1 MAVYVPDAENPVP
14 AADLIEDLGAYLA
27 GVYTT
32 AETRMLEAAAK
43 RAYKILALEQDLG
56 NLSEIEHQ
64 RAMQRLEVERAQALR
79 ELRDTA
85 ERVVTE
91 IRDQDL
97 AEWLVDVASQEGE
110 AAAGATLS
118 GTRYETI
125 NGQVPTSAAHAV
137 GATGI
142 SLQSR
147 LETLNQRIIRYPQD
161 VYQQTI
167 ADTAPF
173 RMLGVETSTINQ
185 RRAVQKFLEQGITGF
200 IDRADRRWTIGA
212 YSEMAGRTATSR
224 AWQDAGIHRMQQS
237 GLNLVSIQGSFDACK
252 LCAPWIGKVLSTNGV
267 VGPVIMPHATQPGA
281 VTVHVEGTL
290 QDARDAGWNHPNCR
304 DRVTAVLP
312 GLSVPQQDFQYNP
325 EAEKERAKQRELE
338 REIRAAKRKQA
349 VASDDIQRRK
359 AGREVKDAQ
368 ADLREFTKKTGRQR
382 RSYREQLHF
391 ADGR

>member
-1 MAVYVPDAENPVP
+1 MAVYVPDPDSPIP
-14 AADLIEDLGAYLA
+14 AADLIEDLGVYLA

-43 RAYKILALEQDLG
+43 RAYRILALEQDLG
-56 NLSEIEHQ
+56 NLDEVAHH

-79 ELRDTA
+79 ELRNTA
-85 ERVVTE
+85 EKIVTD

-118 GTRYETI
+118 GTRYESLRAQI
-125 NGQVPTSAAHAV
+125 PASSAHAV
-137 GATGI
+137 GATGL
-142 SLQSR
+142 SLHSR
-147 LETLNQRIIRYPQD
+147 LEALNQRILRFPHD

-185 RRAVQKFLEQGITGF
+185 RRAVQSFLEQGITGF

-237 GLNLVSIQGSFDACK
+237 GLNLVSVQGSFDACK
-252 LCAPWIGKVLSTNGV
+252 LCAPWIGKILSTNGV

-281 VTVHVEGTL
+281 VTVQVEGTL
-290 QDARDAGWNHPNCR
+290 QQARDAGWGHPNCR
-304 DRVTAVLP
+304 DRTTAVLP
-312 GLSVPQQDFQYNP
+312 GLSVPQADFQYNP
-325 EAEKERAKQRELE
+325 EAEAERARQRYLE
-338 REIRAAKRKQA
+338 RQIRSAKRRESI
-349 VASDDIQRRK
+349 ASDDIQKRK
-359 AGREVKDAQ
+359 AHREVLDGQK
-368 ADLREFTKKTGRQR
+368 DLREFTQKTGRAR

>member
-1 MAVYVPDAENPVP
+1 MAVYVPDPDYPVP
-14 AADLIEDLGAYLA
+14 AAELVEDLGAYLA
-27 GVYTT
+27 GVYTD

-56 NLSEIEHQ
+56 NLSEVEHH

-85 ERVVTE
+85 
-91 IRDQDL
+91 DQIVKDIQDQKL
-97 AEWLVDVASQEGE
+97 AEWLVQVASSEGE
-110 AAAGATLS
+110 AAAASVLA
-118 GTRYETI
+118 GTRYEAVRGT
-125 NGQVPTSAAHAV
+125 VPVSAAHAV

-147 LETLNQRIIRYPQD
+147 LEVLNQRILRYPHD

-173 RMLGVETSTINQ
+173 RMLGAETAVINQ
-185 RRAVQKFLEQGITGF
+185 RRAVQSFLEQGITGF
-200 IDRADRRWTIGA
+200 VDRADRRWTIGA

-224 AWQDAGIHRMQQS
+224 AWQDAGVHRMQQA
-237 GLNLVSIQGSFDACK
+237 GLNLVTIQGSFDACAN
-252 LCAPWIGKVLSTNGV
+252 CAAWIGKILSTNGV
-267 VGPVIMPHATQPGA
+267 TGPVIMPHATQQGA
-281 VTVHVEGTL
+281 VTVNVEGTL
-290 QDARDAGWNHPNCR
+290 QDARNAGWNHPNCR
-304 DRVTAVLP
+304 DKVTAYLP

-338 REIRAAKRKQA
+338 REIRAAKRRQA

-359 AGREVKDAQ
+359 ARREVLEAQKDM
-368 ADLREFTKKTGRQR
+368 REFTKKTGRAR